1 MKKKTKIYYVAEL
14 NLPSKSAYSIHV
26 MKMCEAFSKLKYDI
40 NLFVINKKNK
50 NQLNKDYNIN
60 YKFKVISIFNNF
72 VLLNFVIRI
81 IFALKILSKK
91 TEKNALF
98 LSRSIIFS
106 LIACLFSKKIILEL
120 HHEIT
125 GISKIIYWL
134 LKKLNLIEN
143 LKYIFLSSNLNY
155 IYKINKEKYL
165 VLDDAVNL
173 ADFNKKKGIKYKKTC
188 VYVGSFFEGKGIE
201 QIFRLAK
208 KNKKTFFHIY
218 GEKKYLRK
226 NKKEKNIKIFDYVN
240 YSKIPSIISRY
251 EVALMPY
258 QRKVRGRGS
267 MWLQK
272 YMSPLKMF
280 DYMAAKMIIIAS
292 NLKVYNHILKNNF
305 NCILVNV
312 NEDEKWSKAIRLAF
326 KKNYKNRYLRE
337 NAYKT
342 VKKYTW
348 DKRCKKIINFFEKK
362 M

>member
-106 LIACLFSKKIILEL
+106 LIACLFRKKIILEL

-125 GISKIIYWL
+125 GVSKIIYWL

-218 GEKKYLRK
+218 GEKKYL
-226 NKKEKNIKIFDYVN
+226 I
-240 YSKIPSIISRY
+240 
-251 EVALMPY
+251 
-258 QRKVRGRGS
+258 
-267 MWLQK
+267 
-272 YMSPLKMF
+272 
-280 DYMAAKMIIIAS
+280 
-292 NLKVYNHILKNNF
+292 KNNKDMV
-305 NCILVNV
+305 LL
-312 NEDEKWSKAIRLAF
+312 ELY
-326 KKNYKNRYLRE
+326 KKNNHYMTL
-337 NAYKT
+337 
-342 VKKYTW
+342 V
-348 DKRCKKIINFFEKK
+348 
-362 M
+362 

>member
-72 VLLNFVIRI
+72 VLLNFVTRI
-81 IFALKILSKK
+81 IFALKILSKN
-91 TEKNALF
+91 TEKKALF

-106 LIACLFSKKIILEL
+106 LIACLFRKKIVLEL

-125 GISKIIYWL
+125 GVSKILYWL

-218 GEKKYLRK
+218 GEKKYLRE
-226 NKKEKNIKIFDYVN
+226 NKKEKNVKIFDYIN
-240 YSKIPSIISRY
+240 YSKIPTIISRY

-267 MWLQK
+267 IWLQK

-292 NLKVYNHILKNNF
+292 NLKVYKHILKNNF

-342 VKKYTW
+342 AKKYTW

-362 M
+362 I